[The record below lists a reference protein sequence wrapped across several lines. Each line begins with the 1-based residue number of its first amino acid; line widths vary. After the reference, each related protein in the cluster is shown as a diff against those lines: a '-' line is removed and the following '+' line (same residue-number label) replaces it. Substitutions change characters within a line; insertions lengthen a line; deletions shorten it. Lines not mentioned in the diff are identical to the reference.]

1 MQLIKIHVINKL
13 KKGAILSSGRTNR
26 SRELPYDNQRLYRAR
41 KIKKSRR
48 AIRRN
53 HYQLRPFDLVK
64 YNNQVYQVKGIQN
77 KGNYVKLINN
87 SKSIVKAI
95 SKVKILY
102 HVNGVNTII
111 KY

>member
-1 MQLIKIHVINKL
+1 MQLIKIHVINNL
-13 KKGAILSSGRTNR
+13 KRVPFYLAVEPVALVNCPII
-26 SRELPYDNQRLYRAR
+26 NQRLYRAR
-41 KIKKSRR
+41 KIKKGRR
-48 AIRRN
+48 VIRRN

-64 YNNQVYQVKGIQN
+64 HNNQVYQVKGIQN

-95 SKVKILY
+95 FKVKILY